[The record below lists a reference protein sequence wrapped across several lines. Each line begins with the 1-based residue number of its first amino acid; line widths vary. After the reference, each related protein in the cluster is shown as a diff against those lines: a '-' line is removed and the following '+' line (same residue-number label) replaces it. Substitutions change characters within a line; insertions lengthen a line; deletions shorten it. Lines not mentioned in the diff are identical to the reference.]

1 MSEWDSPETLRLLA
15 RDRSTT
21 LSRARDQYRGEL
33 EDALERLNAAELEW
47 QAAKRVVS
55 ELRSKLAPLADQIAH
70 YEACAATEDL
80 TWEMLIEKPE
90 GF

>member
-1 MSEWDSPETLRLLA
+1 MSEWDSPEALRYVA
-15 RDRSTT
+15 KDRAAT

-33 EDALERLNAAELEW
+33 EDAIDRMSTAELELL
-47 QAAKRVVS
+47 AATRVVS